1 MPEDLFP
8 HKSPSCPEISVP
20 FAVTSQQARSPS
32 EFLILLWDVLSIQT
46 QFPAHFPSTPSAA
59 HRKAAGTWNQD
70 TKPTPNML
78 ETLPGKDSLETALS
92 IHLREQTSFQEQ
104 RLLHLRN
111 HSHGPDLQSWGK
123 AFTVAPGA
131 SPSLSAQRT
140 AISWAPTCTALDGH
154 LFPPSPFLSDHFIFH
169 FKTIQLCL
177 GDEQNEMSLTY
188 KERNRRESH
197 ASHYTRGL

>member
-1 MPEDLFP
+1 M
-8 HKSPSCPEISVP
+8 
-20 FAVTSQQARSPS
+20 T
-32 EFLILLWDVLSIQT
+32 
-46 QFPAHFPSTPSAA
+46 STPSAA

-70 TKPTPNML
+70 TKPTPNRL
-78 ETLPGKDSLETALS
+78 ETSPGKDSLETALS

-104 RLLHLRN
+104 RLLHHLRN
-111 HSHGPDLQSWGK
+111 HSHGLDLQSWGK
-123 AFTVAPGA
+123 AFTIALGA

-140 AISWAPTCTALDGH
+140 VISWAPTCTALDGH

-197 ASHYTRGL
+197 ASHYTQGLWNQGQPSDFETGTVSGSSFFLPPFYI